1 MEISVICPNPYL
13 EDNLAFSLQMEI
25 AAATYYPGFARH
37 IFLRAYRYN
46 MHFKPKTLLV
56 EAGAQ
61 TNTVEEMRN
70 AMETSCRT
78 SASGAVLIRK
88 YFYDKISKVWKNLY
102 DPCG

>member
-1 MEISVICPNPYL
+1 MQAFFGSDVHGFPSRCINEYGIDLSNPYL

-46 MHFKPKTLLV
+46 MHFKPKTLLI

-70 AMETSCRT
+70 AMEIL
-78 SASGAVLIRK
+78 AELLHQVL
-88 YFYDKISKVWKNLY
+88 S
-102 DPCG
+102 